1 MQRLIWIFFM
11 VLVLSASLGAQID
24 LPAGTRLRVQ
34 LQSEVDT
41 RTSHVGDVVQ
51 AEVTEP
57 VQNGTSVVVPIG
69 AHFKG
74 HVLDVSPENKKMQT
88 HALLQLVFDQI
99 ALPDG
104 KNAKTYAIMQDLGRS
119 IKVDMNG
126 RATTHPLSHDFALK
140 SGRKLWLRIDT
151 VAEKFAPEQAH
162 AAQPPAATEDEKGN
176 QPLPVGPGI
185 SPPRVLR
192 HVEPEFT
199 KEARKGRHQGTVVVR
214 ATVGTDGR
222 IHDAHVIRGLGW
234 GLDENALEAVRKW
247 VFDPATKEGRK
258 VAVIIDVQV
267 SFRLSK

>member
-1 MQRLIWIFFM
+1 MKRLICLLSIIF
-11 VLVLSASLGAQID
+11 VLCASLVAQTD

-41 RTSHVGDVVQ
+41 RTSHVGDVVK
-51 AEVTEP
+51 AEIIEQ
-57 VQNGTSVVVPIG
+57 VQDGTSVVVPVG
-69 AHFKG
+69 AHLSG
-74 HVLDVSPENKKMQT
+74 HVLDVSPESKSMQT

-99 ALPDG
+99 AFPDG
-104 KNAKTYAIMQDLGRS
+104 KNIKTYAIMQDLGRT

-126 RATTHPLSHDFALK
+126 RATIHPLSHDFALK

-151 VAEKFAPEQAH
+151 VAEKYAPNQTSSE
-162 AAQPPAATEDEKGN
+162 PPAKAEDENRNK
-176 QPLPVGPGI
+176 PVPVGPGI
-185 SPPRVLR
+185 SPPRLLQ

-199 KEARKGRHQGTVVVR
+199 KEARKGQHQGTVAVR

-234 GLDENALEAVRKW
+234 GLDENALAAVRKW
-247 VFDPATKEGRK
+247 VFDPATKDGRK
-258 VAVIIDVQV
+258 VAVFIDVQV